1 MKKFILIAVSAIKT
15 IILTCVLTTGCIRT
29 QEPYEAPVFPRSAEA
44 EFTVLTDELMVNMA
58 YDLWCY
64 KDYLIVTALTGDGFL
79 HIYDKETGDL
89 LMDAVGRGRGPGEVL
104 SGRDTY
110 LDIETGIM
118 VWNDMLQD
126 KVLELQ
132 IDALLANGR
141 SAISERTLDIDR
153 TWLTNLFLYDGGGL
167 AIRNLGDAATDTAG
181 VVRLQSFD
189 PVTGEVFAQDNSFP
203 VEDRTARSALYME
216 GRYALSPDKTRLA
229 AGTFFGCILE
239 TCAIGKDRIRR
250 TATRYFIRP
259 EFDFNSG
266 IPLCTDKTVCGFY
279 DLYATDDRIY
289 ASYDGK
295 TNPDVVRRTQL
306 ESRPVE
312 FCNVAVFDWKGNPET
327 IIRTDYNIER
337 LCVDSTSGNIYAVIY
352 DVEGHFF
359 LGRIKIR

>member
-1 MKKFILIAVSAIKT
+1 MLS
-15 IILTCVLTTGCIRT
+15 
-29 QEPYEAPVFPRSAEA
+29 EEA
-44 EFTVLTDELMVNMA
+44 
-58 YDLWCY
+58 
-64 KDYLIVTALTGDGFL
+64 
-79 HIYDKETGDL
+79 
-89 LMDAVGRGRGPGEVL
+89 
-104 SGRDTY
+104 
-110 LDIETGIM
+110 
-118 VWNDMLQD
+118 
-126 KVLELQ
+126 
-132 IDALLANGR
+132 
-141 SAISERTLDIDR
+141 
-153 TWLTNLFLYDGGGL
+153 GGL

-216 GRYALSPDKTRLA
+216 GRYALSPDKT
-229 AGTFFGCILE
+229 
-239 TCAIGKDRIRR
+239 
-250 TATRYFIRP
+250 
-259 EFDFNSG
+259 
-266 IPLCTDKTVCGFY
+266 VCGFY
-279 DLYATDDRIY
+279 DLYATDDMIY